1 MILTTNYRKVLKILM
16 NSFKD
21 LGKWAQFYKAAV
33 VQPTYLLKR
42 GLLPGKNLIITLKFL
57 HRATT
62 LEVYL
67 EPSRRSMME
76 HFYKNNQR
84 LRAVNNFRKN
94 ASFQMFHRVLNTPLS
109 PEKLLQEWEYMTN
122 LPSLIIWRYHL
133 YLIIYI

>member
-1 MILTTNYRKVLKILM
+1 MTTNYRKELNILI
-16 NSFKD
+16 NSLKD

-33 VQPTYLLKR
+33 VQPTFLLKR
-42 GLLPGKNLIITLKFL
+42 GLLPRKNLIITLKFL

-62 LEVYL
+62 LEAYL
-67 EPSRRSMME
+67 EPSRRSTME

-94 ASFQMFHRVLNTPLS
+94 ASFQMLHRVLNTPLS
-109 PEKLLQEWEYMTN
+109 SEKLLQEWEYMTI
-122 LPSLIIWRYHL
+122 LSSLIIWRYHL